1 MPCSELMWSIKKVA
15 KKKKIS
21 WEELSCSF
29 PWLQAI
35 RAWLNEIAN
44 QTTSFLSEPECR
56 DVLFLLSSGD
66 DFCVVVFF
74 VITIYYQNSLTAG
87 IRVDKLGREKGDKEM
102 GGKGFVKLH
111 PNLSFNIKLMFDGD
125 FSYLGGA

>member
-1 MPCSELMWSIKKVA
+1 MSLSCTDPWVSKHSFHMPCSELTWSIKKVA
-15 KKKKIS
+15 KKKIS

-44 QTTSFLSEPECR
+44 QTTSFLSKPECR

-66 DFCVVVFF
+66 DVFL
-74 VITIYYQNSLTAG
+74 VITVYYQNSLTAG
-87 IRVDKLGREKGDKEM
+87 IGVTSWEERRETKRWE
-102 GGKGFVKLH
+102 GKVL
-111 PNLSFNIKLMFDGD
+111 LSYIQTSVLT
-125 FSYLGGA
+125 SS

>member
-1 MPCSELMWSIKKVA
+1 MEHKEGC
-15 KKKKIS
+15 KKKIS

-44 QTTSFLSEPECR
+44 QTTSFLSKPECR

-66 DFCVVVFF
+66 DVCVVVFL
-74 VITIYYQNSLTAG
+74 VITVYYQNSLTAG
-87 IRVDKLGREKGDKEM
+87 IGVTSWEERDQEM